1 MEVENYVSFNIA
13 QLLKEKGF
21 DEPCDFVYDGDKLEW
36 IYSKFVFLDGK
47 ISTNSEFYDSEIIS
61 APTLQETIKW
71 LRKVYHIEIL
81 ITCGFPS
88 IDGVCQ
94 FKYFWH
100 VVKVNLC
107 DKRLEYPMD
116 CLERVADTFE
126 SACDSAIEFC
136 LTNLI

>member
-13 QLLKEKGF
+13 QLLKEKRFNEICAGY
-21 DEPCDFVYDGDKLEW
+21 YDRKGRFAMTL
-36 IYSKFVFLDGK
+36 SKVNNIRWEGHY
-47 ISTNSEFYDSEIIS
+47 IEGNIS

-71 LRKVYHIEIL
+71 LREVHHIEIL

>member
-21 DEPCDFVYDGDKLEW
+21 DERCIMFYHNNELMPCVTLESVKENASCAFNSWLYEGD
-36 IYSKFVFLDGK
+36 YA
-47 ISTNSEFYDSEIIS
+47 

-71 LRKVYHIEIL
+71 LRKVHHIEIL

-94 FKYFWH
+94 FKYFWY